1 MWQEAVE
8 EKGFSHSTQSRK
20 RKAKRKRKGTRSW
33 RAAGVHHHLWK
44 VVTAKNEGWLITLS
58 LLCQTPPM
66 ILLCSQG
73 MEFVQRYVENVAP
86 TSKYHLYGAS
96 ALATAASSGSHL
108 SPLASNFSLLYN
120 SSSLVSVA
128 YSALGPRSKTQDI
141 CSSAGIPPK
150 AMKLPRGYVMTHPRR

>member
-1 MWQEAVE
+1 VA
-8 EKGFSHSTQSRK
+8 GGGRRK
-20 RKAKRKRKGTRSW
+20 RLFTQHTKTKKKGKKGKKEKKWHEELESSWGSPPPGESRHCEKRGM
-33 RAAGVHHHLWK
+33 AHPAIP
-44 VVTAKNEGWLITLS
+44 A
-58 LLCQTPPM
+58 LLKTPPM

-73 MEFVQRYVENVAP
+73 MEFVQRHVENVAP

-128 YSALGPRSKTQDI
+128 YSALGPRNKNKTNAHQPE
-141 CSSAGIPPK
+141 SLQ
-150 AMKLPRGYVMTHPRR
+150 KL